1 MHKRN
6 TIAFYSKNYFK
17 FYRGNFF
24 IYSASGDL
32 GLSTKISENRAVQ
45 AADLSR
51 DITSA
56 AMTCLGT
63 PEFMAPE
70 LYEEKYDEKVFFSFD
85 FDFFFYNNFL

>member
-1 MHKRN
+1 MKKLFL
-6 TIAFYSKNYFK
+6 ILS
-17 FYRGNFF
+17 GGEFF
-24 IYSASGDL
+24 FVLFLTSGDL

-70 LYEEKYDEKVFFSFD
+70 LYEEKYDEKVCVYFFFHSS
-85 FDFFFYNNFL
+85 FDFFFYSYFL